1 MEVDFTPKGHCEIAG
16 RGIECL
22 WVVSKTFFRKE
33 NATLDNHKR
42 ANNLKRRVY
51 KIIENTPIETVQ
63 RCSRRCREHK
73 LSYCA
78 LLEANPDNDDLK
90 LNDIEKMKKEIKN
103 KRCTMDQDY
112 GLVKRLAEQ
121 IEKKIVDIKI
131 IDVMKFEFADDK
143 NDNSLKKCPLIPV

>member
-1 MEVDFTPKGHCEIAG
+1 M
-16 RGIECL
+16 
-22 WVVSKTFFRKE
+22 
-33 NATLDNHKR
+33 
-42 ANNLKRRVY
+42 
-51 KIIENTPIETVQ
+51 
-63 RCSRRCREHK
+63 
-73 LSYCA
+73 SYCA